1 MLRFRK
7 PLLVSV
13 VRVLIALGLM
23 PVLSAAQESRQSL
36 RDWRL
41 QSSLKVDAGGAAIST
56 DGFAA
61 AKTWYAV
68 QVPTTVTAALV
79 KQKVYPDPEF
89 GMNLRSFPGVSYPP
103 GANFSNLEM
112 EQDSPFAVSWWYRT
126 EFTLPASDAGKTI
139 WLNFGG
145 LNYRANIW
153 LNGKQIANS
162 DDVAGAWRTWE
173 FDITAAAKPGAANA
187 LAVQIWAPKKDDLA
201 ITFVDWNPNPPDKNM
216 GLWRSV
222 YVTTSGP
229 VAVRYPAVTTELNSP
244 ANDLAS
250 LTATA
255 VLKNAANHA
264 VQGKLRAKIENIS
277 FEQDVELA
285 AGETKDVTFEPDQY
299 PQLKL
304 ASPRL
309 WWPAQ
314 MGAQNFYPLELE
326 FEIGGKVSDRVKT
339 RFAVRQ
345 VTGVVDEK
353 LHRVFTVNGKK
364 ILIRGGGW
372 SPDMMLRENPAR
384 LEDEIRYTRDMGLNT
399 IRLEGKLETE
409 EFFDLTDRYGLLVM
423 AGWCCCDHWEHW
435 QNWKEQDF
443 KISAESLRDQARRL
457 RNHPSVIVWL
467 YGSDGPPPPDVEQ
480 TYLSVL
486 KQCRW
491 PNPSISSA
499 KHVPTAVTGD
509 PGVKMTGPYDYVAPS
524 YWTLE
529 KETIGGAWSFN
540 TETSMGPAVPPVESL
555 REMLPKEKLWPVNEA
570 WDYHSGGG
578 PFKSI
583 GLYKTAVEQR
593 YGPSDNVEDF
603 ARKSQLISYEGE
615 RAMFEAFSRNK
626 YNSTGVIQWM
636 LNNAWPSVIWHLY
649 DFYLRPGGGYFG
661 TKIAC
666 EPLHPVYGYD
676 DNAVWLV
683 SSQYTEAAGLKVTA
697 RVLNLDMTEKFSK
710 EVTVDAAADSTQKLI
725 DLPQIDGLSPTYF
738 LALTVTDASG
748 KRVGS
753 NFYWLSTKPE
763 KLDWAKSVW
772 YMTPTADYADFTAL
786 NTLPKVKLKIASKTE
801 HTITEHG
808 GGEVITR
815 VTIENPS
822 KSIAFF
828 NRLKLTGAKGEEVLP
843 VIWQDNYFS
852 LLPGEKREVTATY
865 HAKTLGDNKP
875 VVAVEGWNAD

>member
-1 MLRFRK
+1 MQSRK
-7 PLLVSV
+7 RMIAVATLASATLA
-13 VRVLIALGLM
+13 VLWT
-23 PVLSAAQESRQSL
+23 PNAAAEGARLSL
-36 RDWRL
+36 REWRL
-41 QSSLKVDAGGAAIST
+41 QTSVKVDASGAAISSVNF
-56 DGFAA
+56 GP
-61 AKTWYAV
+61 AKSWYAV

-79 KQKVYPDPEF
+79 KQKVYPDPYF
-89 GMNLRSFPGVSYPP
+89 GMNLRSFPGVSYPA
-103 GANFSNLEM
+103 GANFSILEM
-112 EQDSPFAVSWWYRT
+112 NSDSPFAVSWWYRT
-126 EFTLPASDAGKTI
+126 EFTLPAADADKTI

-173 FDITAAAKPGAANA
+173 FDITAAAKPGAVNT
-187 LAVQIWAPKKDDLA
+187 LAVQVWAPKKDDLA

-229 VAVRYPAVTTELNSP
+229 VAVRYPAVISEVNSP
-244 ANDLAS
+244 ANDSAAV
-250 LTATA
+250 TATA
-255 VLKNAANHA
+255 VLKNASNHA
-264 VQGKLRAKIENIS
+264 VQGKLRGKIENIS

-285 AGETKDVTFEPDQY
+285 PGESKDISFEPNQY
-299 PQLKL
+299 PQLKM
-304 ASPRL
+304 ANPKL

-314 MGAQNFYPLELE
+314 MGAQNFYPLEME
-326 FEIGGKVSDRVKT
+326 FETDGKVSDRVKT
-339 RFAVRQ
+339 HFAVRQ

-353 LHRVFTVNGKK
+353 QHRVFTINGKK

-435 QNWKEQDF
+435 QDWKEQDF
-443 KISAESLRDQARRL
+443 KISAESLRDQALRL
-457 RNHPSVIVWL
+457 RNHPSVFVWL

-480 TYLSVL
+480 NYLTVL

-499 KHVPTAVTGD
+499 KNVPTPVTGD
-509 PGVKMTGPYDYVAPS
+509 PGVKMNGPYDYVAPS
-524 YWTLE
+524 YWMLE
-529 KETIGGAWSFN
+529 KESIGGAWSFN

-555 REMLPKEKLWPVNEA
+555 REMLPKEKLWPVNEV

-578 PFKSI
+578 PFKTI
-583 GLYKTAVEQR
+583 GLYKEAVDKR
-593 YGPSDNVEDF
+593 FGPSDNVEDF
-603 ARKSQLISYEGE
+603 ARKSQIISYEGE

-626 YNSTGVIQWM
+626 YNSTGVVQWM

-683 SSQYTEAAGLKVTA
+683 SSQYTDANGLKVSA

-710 EVTVDAAADSTQKLI
+710 EVTVDAGADSTQKLI
-725 DLPQIDGLSPTYF
+725 DLPQIDGLSATYF
-738 LALTVTDASG
+738 LVLTVNDTSG

-753 NFYWLSTKPE
+753 NLYWLSTKPE
-763 KLDWAKSVW
+763 KLDWEKSTW
-772 YMTPTADYADFTAL
+772 YMTPTSDFADFTAL
-786 NTLPKVKLKIASKTE
+786 NTLPTVKLKVASKTE
-801 HTITEHG
+801 HAA
-808 GGEVITR
+808 GEVVTH

-852 LLPGEKREVTATY
+852 LLPGEKRDVTATY
-865 HAKTLGDNKP
+865 HAKNLGAAKP
-875 VVAVEGWNAD
+875 VVVVEGWNAQ

>member
-1 MLRFRK
+1 MPSRK
-7 PLLVSV
+7 PTVAA
-13 VRVLIALGLM
+13 IALILLITAASGT
-23 PVLSAAQESRQSL
+23 PKATAQETHLPL
-36 RDWRL
+36 REWRL
-41 QSSLKVDAGGAAIST
+41 QTSAKVEAVGSAISSPEFV
-56 DGFAA
+56 G

-79 KQKVYPDPEF
+79 KQKVFSDPNF
-89 GMNLRSFPGVSYPP
+89 GMNLRSLPGMSYAP
-103 GANFSNLEM
+103 GTNFSNEEM
-112 EQDSPFAVSWWYRT
+112 AADSPFAVSWWYRT
-126 EFTLPASDAGKTI
+126 EFTLPAADAGKTI
-139 WLNFGG
+139 WLDFGG

-153 LNGKQIANS
+153 LNGKLIANS

-173 FDITAAAKPGAANA
+173 FDISAAAKPGTANA
-187 LAVQIWAPKKDDLA
+187 LAVQVWAPKKDDLA

-229 VAVRYPAVTTELNSP
+229 VALRYPAVISELNSP

-255 VLKNAANHA
+255 VLKNAANHP
-264 VQGKLRAKIENIS
+264 VQGKLRGKIENIT
-277 FEQDVELA
+277 FEQDVEFA
-285 AGETKDVTFEPDQY
+285 AGESKDVAFEFDQF
-299 PQLKL
+299 PQLKM
-304 ASPRL
+304 ANPKL

-314 MGAQNFYPLELE
+314 MGAQNFYSLEME
-326 FEIGGKVSDRVKT
+326 FVTDGHVSDRVKT

-353 LHRVFTVNGKK
+353 QHRIFTVNGKK

-372 SPDMMLRENPAR
+372 SPDMMLRENPTR
-384 LEDEIRYTRDMGLNT
+384 LEDEIRLTRDMGLNT

-435 QNWKEQDF
+435 QNWKDQDF
-443 KISAESLRDQARRL
+443 KISTESLRDQARRL
-457 RNHPSVIVWL
+457 RNHPSVAAWF

-480 TYLSVL
+480 NYLTVL

-491 PNPSISSA
+491 PNPTMSSA
-499 KHVPTAVTGD
+499 KHLSTALTGD
-509 PGVKMTGPYDYVAPS
+509 PGVKMSGPYHYVAPS
-524 YWTLE
+524 YWMLD
-529 KETIGGAWSFN
+529 KDLLGGAFSFN
-540 TETSMGPAVPPVESL
+540 TETSMGAAVPPVESL
-555 REMLPKEKLWPVNEA
+555 REMLPKEKLWPVNET
-570 WDYHSGGG
+570 WEYHAGGG
-578 PFKSI
+578 PFQSI
-583 GLYKTAVEQR
+583 KPYQEAIEKR
-593 YGPSDNVEDF
+593 YGPSTNVEDF

-615 RAMFEAFSRNK
+615 RAMFEAYSRNK
-626 YNSTGVIQWM
+626 YTSTGVVQWM

-649 DFYLRPGGGYFG
+649 DYYLRPGGGYFG

-683 SSQYTEAAGLKVTA
+683 SSQYTDAAGLKVNA

-710 EVTVDAAADSTQKLI
+710 DITVDASADSTQKLL

-738 LALTVTDASG
+738 LALTVSDAAG

-763 KLDWAKSVW
+763 KLDWAKSTW
-772 YMTPTADYADFTAL
+772 YMTPTSDFADFTAL
-786 NTLPKVKLKIASKTE
+786 STLPKVKLRVVSKTE
-801 HTITEHG
+801 HTVG
-808 GGEVITR
+808 DVITR

-828 NRLKLTGAKGEEVLP
+828 NRLKLTGARGEEVLP
-843 VIWQDNYFS
+843 VLWQDNYFS

-865 HAKTLGDNKP
+865 HAKSLGDNKP
-875 VVAVEGWNAD
+875 IVVVEGWNAD